1 MVYQDNL
8 LITLNSKNATLL
20 NNSLKSSVNFNFVS
34 TLKEEDDIIRTYF
47 SVINAQIPMSYYV
60 ITSANNRL
68 LYNTMSPSAITTL
81 FIPVG
86 NYNSYTLC
94 SMLTSLFLTNGKTIT
109 ITTNS
114 YNGIINF
121 SQTSGIFGIYPYS
134 ITNLPFTI
142 LSTIAPTLGITA
154 TEFLTGTSI
163 NGNYPV
169 NLLGTKK
176 INIKSNAL
184 AMNSMSS
191 TTLSYNT
198 TIATIPID
206 GPYFSMISYVNQ
218 NELNKNILKVP
229 TIENI
234 DIQLTDENDKLLDFN
249 NFDWNISLCLSIER
263 KDKEKDNITL
273 KDILKHTMLT
283 NTEDKS
289 NIEILEE
296 KPLTQDEKD
305 LELLQK

>member
-121 SQTSGIFGIYPYS
+121 SQTSGI
-134 ITNLPFTI
+134 
-142 LSTIAPTLGITA
+142 
-154 TEFLTGTSI
+154 
-163 NGNYPV
+163 
-169 NLLGTKK
+169 
-176 INIKSNAL
+176 
-184 AMNSMSS
+184 
-191 TTLSYNT
+191 
-198 TIATIPID
+198 
-206 GPYFSMISYVNQ
+206 
-218 NELNKNILKVP
+218 
-229 TIENI
+229 
-234 DIQLTDENDKLLDFN
+234 
-249 NFDWNISLCLSIER
+249 
-263 KDKEKDNITL
+263 KDL
-273 KDILKHTMLT
+273 KDSRHSLNRQVLRDLKHNSKYKM
-283 NTEDKS
+283 
-289 NIEILEE
+289 
-296 KPLTQDEKD
+296 D
-305 LELLQK
+305 LVLVIG